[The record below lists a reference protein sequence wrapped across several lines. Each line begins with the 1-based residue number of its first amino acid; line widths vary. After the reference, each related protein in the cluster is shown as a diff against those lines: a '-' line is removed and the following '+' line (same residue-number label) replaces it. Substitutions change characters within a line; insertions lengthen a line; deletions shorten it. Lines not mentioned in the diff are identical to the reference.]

1 MLGAIGTFLSETFGK
16 QFFLQYFF
24 SKGLDN
30 LGNRVENKILK
41 AGLRELFDETYKC
54 LCNRNGW
61 EYNIDAVHKSLQKN
75 SISINKLSDIDCVN
89 SFLYEILGENYT
101 EYYDIDI
108 ADQWYQC
115 LRECI
120 MMPRFEK
127 VYKIFQI
134 ERMEKIES
142 GLKNKITSEEAWK
155 MREDFERERA
165 IEKKLDQEFNQK
177 MEYELAIQ
185 AMEDGEYKEAID
197 RFKKTSIWNTDKKI
211 KYICLY
217 NEAYCYAKLAK
228 DVEGYQK
235 AIKFFIK
242 AEKYADTSRD
252 DVVLLYRN
260 IALLF
265 TYIGKEQEKVLN
277 YKKANNYFEKVL
289 DCAKD
294 SDEYYV
300 VDVILHIARNYMDMC
315 DEVPMSEVKENL
327 SIAFVLM
334 VGICLLSGDEL
345 SEEQA
350 YILMHNMGRV
360 FYHIAEKEHMP
371 QLRKQAQE
379 LYIEVLQMDFVKRDK
394 EKFALVNLNL
404 GMAYQYDCEE
414 GTENLEKA
422 LSHYQIAYDT
432 YKSLD
437 IYGIE
442 HSILNLQLNMAEA
455 YSILYQQTE
464 KEKHFAQAERLL
476 NSVEKKVDAM
486 PYNSLYLR
494 IKLSLMN
501 LYYRRINF
509 AKEESEQERWI
520 EKADKISSEIDAIL
534 TSADYSKYRYTYF
547 LLKSRI
553 NIFQINNKTD
563 VEILIDYKNKLQKI
577 ANETKGG
584 NENLYEAAKEM
595 INQYKDAI
603 QWRLNE

>member
-260 IALLF
+260 SALLF
-265 TYIGKEQEKVLN
+265 TY
-277 YKKANNYFEKVL
+277 
-289 DCAKD
+289 
-294 SDEYYV
+294 
-300 VDVILHIARNYMDMC
+300 
-315 DEVPMSEVKENL
+315 
-327 SIAFVLM
+327 
-334 VGICLLSGDEL
+334 
-345 SEEQA
+345 
-350 YILMHNMGRV
+350 
-360 FYHIAEKEHMP
+360 
-371 QLRKQAQE
+371 
-379 LYIEVLQMDFVKRDK
+379 
-394 EKFALVNLNL
+394 
-404 GMAYQYDCEE
+404 
-414 GTENLEKA
+414 
-422 LSHYQIAYDT
+422 
-432 YKSLD
+432 
-437 IYGIE
+437 
-442 HSILNLQLNMAEA
+442 
-455 YSILYQQTE
+455 
-464 KEKHFAQAERLL
+464 
-476 NSVEKKVDAM
+476 
-486 PYNSLYLR
+486 
-494 IKLSLMN
+494 
-501 LYYRRINF
+501 
-509 AKEESEQERWI
+509 
-520 EKADKISSEIDAIL
+520 
-534 TSADYSKYRYTYF
+534 
-547 LLKSRI
+547 
-553 NIFQINNKTD
+553 
-563 VEILIDYKNKLQKI
+563 
-577 ANETKGG
+577 
-584 NENLYEAAKEM
+584 
-595 INQYKDAI
+595 
-603 QWRLNE
+603 

>member
-534 TSADYSKYRYTYF
+534 TSADYSKYRYTYL

>member
-1 MLGAIGTFLSETFGK
+1 
-16 QFFLQYFF
+16 
-24 SKGLDN
+24 
-30 LGNRVENKILK
+30 
-41 AGLRELFDETYKC
+41 
-54 LCNRNGW
+54 
-61 EYNIDAVHKSLQKN
+61 
-75 SISINKLSDIDCVN
+75 
-89 SFLYEILGENYT
+89 
-101 EYYDIDI
+101 
-108 ADQWYQC
+108 
-115 LRECI
+115 
-120 MMPRFEK
+120 
-127 VYKIFQI
+127 
-134 ERMEKIES
+134 MEKIES

-155 MREDFERERA
+155 MREDFERERE

>member
-371 QLRKQAQE
+371 QLRKKAQE